1 MLPRAAFKCTRV
13 LLLNPH
19 RGYAIKQQAKKFN
32 KLLDRIG
39 DEKTS
44 ESQKTIKVVRMIGAG
59 SVITVVCSL
68 LWASTLSAPVKETYE
83 EIPDLSKDVR
93 KA

>member
-1 MLPRAAFKCTRV
+1 MLSKTLGRV
-13 LLLNPH
+13 PLVLSRN
-19 RGYAIKQQAKKFN
+19 YAIKSQAKKFN

-44 ESQKTIKVVRMIGAG
+44 ESQKTIKVVRLIGAG

-68 LWASTLSAPVKETYE
+68 LWASSLQAPVKEKYE
-83 EIPDLSKDVR
+83 DVPDLLKDVR
-93 KA
+93 RS